1 MTKFMKR
8 GLALFMVL
16 AVCLTFLPTLVFGAS
31 AETVDYVY
39 SGKYIYNWGERGE
52 LATFLSPNAEKFYSS
67 RSVSYESLSAYAGG
81 TGKSDAPNSALFGKL
96 QDIMSNA
103 HTHKTGYD
111 ETKELYKYTD
121 CENSGGKISSFYSG
135 TPIGPSW
142 GNGWNREHTWPDSKG
157 AGGSDEDDI
166 MMLRPTST
174 SENSSRGNMAYGK
187 SSGYYNPNS
196 ESGGKYDLRGDVAR
210 IFLYVYVRWGIT
222 NGNSKHSTWGSD
234 GVMESVEVLLEWM
247 EADPVDTW
255 ELGRND
261 SVESITG
268 TRNVFVDYPELAF
281 LLFGEEIPETMST
294 PSGSA
299 GEKCGHNNFDSGKIV
314 AATCTENGYTLFTC
328 MTAGCG
334 FSYKSN
340 FTSSKGHTFVSGKCS
355 VCGADEPVEPYFVT
369 SPATGEAY
377 KLGFFSTS
385 TGSVHYFTGSMSTQ
399 NSYYGATD
407 TSFDNGVDIFVE
419 SVSGGYRMYFKN
431 SSGTK
436 QYINLVV
443 SGTHRNFTFASSA
456 TSTFTWDSAKNA
468 MKTVLEGEDVYIG
481 NYGTYTNVGTLQSSK
496 LKDTDYIARL
506 YTVKEGAGGESGGE
520 SGGNTSCSH
529 NYTSKVTAPTCTNGG
544 YTTYTCSL
552 CGDSYTGN
560 ATAAKGHSYK
570 DGSCITCGAKKP
582 VSTSATI
589 SFASKDNREVFTTSQ
604 QVWKMN
610 GVTVTN
616 NKASASSNVGDYA
629 SPIRCYQGSDVI
641 ISYPGM
647 TKIEIDCSG
656 IESKYVECWKN
667 VSGATV
673 SSSNGII
680 TIVFSSPTDSL
691 TYKSLAKQSRANGI
705 TVYSEAAAS
714 CEHTKTS
721 VSGGYAATC
730 TQPGHTG
737 ITRCDAC
744 GEVIDEGSVIP
755 KKGHDFGSWTQSVEP
770 SCTEQG
776 EERRNCNNCDE
787 FETRPLDT
795 VPHTD
800 SNNDGI
806 CDIGGE
812 SLDGGTG
819 SGSQG
824 NSGSSDGQ
832 PNNSEPTDGDS
843 STVIIVCVAVGGV
856 AVVGGGFALFRFIR
870 RKRRG
875 F

>member
-1 MTKFMKR
+1 MSKFLKR
-8 GLALFMVL
+8 GLALFLVL
-16 AVCLTFLPTLVFGAS
+16 ATCLTFLPALAFGAS

-52 LATFLSPNAEKFYSS
+52 LATFLSPNAEDFY
-67 RSVSYESLSAYAGG
+67 VDNGTSYDSLVALSGG
-81 TGKSDAPNSALFGKL
+81 TGKSDAPNSALFSKL
-96 QDIMSNA
+96 QDIMSKA
-103 HTHKTGYD
+103 HTHKTEYD

-157 AGGSDEDDI
+157 AGGSDENDI

-174 SENSSRGNMAYGK
+174 SENSSRSNSAYGK

-222 NGNSKHSTWGSD
+222 NGNSSYSTWGSN

-299 GEKCGHNNFDSGKIV
+299 DEKCGHNNFDSGKIV

-340 FTSSKGHTFVSGKCS
+340 FTASKGHTFVSGKCS
-355 VCGADEPVEPYFVT
+355 VCGADEPLEPYFVT
-369 SPATGEAY
+369 SPTTGEAY

-481 NYGTYTNVGTLQSSK
+481 NYGSHTNVGTLQSSK

-520 SGGNTSCSH
+520 SGGSTPCSH
-529 NYTSKVTAPTCTNGG
+529 SYTSAVTPATCTKGG

-560 ATAAKGHSYK
+560 ATAATGHSYK
-570 DGSCITCGAKKP
+570 DGACVSCGAKKP
-582 VSTSATI
+582 ASSNVTVSFESEAHRT
-589 SFASKDNREVFTTSQ
+589 VFDSNQ
-604 QVWKMN
+604 QVWVF
-610 GVTVTN
+610 GDLTVTN
-616 NKASASSNVGDYA
+616 NKAGASSNVADYTN
-629 SPIRCYQGSDVI
+629 PVRFYKGSDVI
-641 ISYPGM
+641 ISCKGM
-647 TKIEIDCSG
+647 TKLEIDCTGSN
-656 IESKYVECWKN
+656 IESNHISCWLSPT
-667 VSGATV
+667 VGTATN
-673 SSSNGII
+673 NGGIV
-680 TIVFSSPTDSL
+680 TIVFDSPVDSI
-691 TYKSLAKQSRANGI
+691 TFTKLASQTRARKI
-705 TVYSEAAAS
+705 TAYVEAEATCDHSKTEIVGAFSAS
-714 CEHTKTS
+714 C
-721 VSGGYAATC
+721 SGE
-730 TQPGHTG
+730 GHTG
-737 ITRCDAC
+737 ITRCTAC
-744 GEVIDEGSVIP
+744 GEVINEGEPISAL
-755 KKGHDFGSWTQSVEP
+755 GH
-770 SCTEQG
+770 TEANSEG
-776 EERRNCNNCDE
+776 NCD
-787 FETRPLDT
+787 R
-795 VPHTD
+795 
-800 SNNDGI
+800 
-806 CDIGGE
+806 CGE
-812 SLDGGTG
+812 KLVEIPDDGGNGDNTG
-819 SGSQG
+819 DNTGDNGGDTGDNSSNVPSGG
-824 NSGSSDGQ
+824 DEE
-832 PNNSEPTDGDS
+832 PADNNA
-843 STVIIVCVAVGGV
+843 IAIVVLSAVGVLAVGGFV
-856 AVVGGGFALFRFIR
+856 LWIKK
-870 RKRRG
+870 KRSI
-875 F
+875 